1 MKNLVI
7 LGASRA
13 GKSTLAYT
21 INKIYPNYQILTGD
35 AVRRAFQDIFPR
47 MGINNYNGK
56 GMKEDFAKFSAC
68 LFKTHIKDNQGVY
81 QYIFDSCDIS
91 AENAVRF
98 FQDNSTIIVFLG
110 YTQLVAEQ
118 AFQNYRKYEKET
130 DWTVRKTDEE
140 LLDFAEKWVE
150 KSKIFKQDCE
160 KFKIRYV
167 DTSYNREKVLDNLI
181 KELTEELKK

>member
-1 MKNLVI
+1 M
-7 LGASRA
+7 
-13 GKSTLAYT
+13 
-21 INKIYPNYQILTGD
+21 
-35 AVRRAFQDIFPR
+35 
-47 MGINNYNGK
+47 
-56 GMKEDFAKFSAC
+56 
-68 LFKTHIKDNQGVY
+68 
-81 QYIFDSCDIS
+81 IS

-110 YTQLVAEQ
+110 YAQLAAEQ

-130 DWTVRKTDEE
+130 DWTVRKTNEE

-160 KFKIRYV
+160 KYKIRYV